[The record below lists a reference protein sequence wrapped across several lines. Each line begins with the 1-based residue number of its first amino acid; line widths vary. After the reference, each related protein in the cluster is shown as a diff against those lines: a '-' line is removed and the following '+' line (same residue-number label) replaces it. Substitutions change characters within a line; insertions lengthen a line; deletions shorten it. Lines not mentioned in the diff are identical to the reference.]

1 MRLRKVTMELLMN
14 AEAPRA
20 ARLRSL
26 YSKLISSTAF
36 CEVPYQRKFFAAG
49 KSHMERKYGMRASY
63 SLCSNLLQK
72 QLLMEPAACVWS
84 VFASQEE
91 VPVPG

>member
-1 MRLRKVTMELLMN
+1 MN
-14 AEAPRA
+14 AEVPRA

-26 YSKLISSTAF
+26 YSELIPSTAF
-36 CEVPYQRKFFAAG
+36 CKVPYQSQFFGAG

-84 VFASQEE
+84 VLASQEE